1 MSFVQAEVDNWEQY
15 LESVGAGKMTAGMI
29 MKADRVV
36 TISRQLDRQWL
47 IRWVCL
53 GNNELSKKFIIT
65 LD

>member
-1 MSFVQAEVDNWEQY
+1 MDNWEQY
-15 LESVGAGKMTAGMI
+15 LELVGAGKMTAGMI

-47 IRWVCL
+47 IRWAFL
-53 GNNELSKKFIIT
+53 GNKEIPEKFIYSAMT

>member
-1 MSFVQAEVDNWEQY
+1 MDNWEQY
-15 LESVGAGKMTAGMI
+15 LELVGAGKMTAGMI

-47 IRWVCL
+47 IRWAFL
-53 GNNELSKKFIIT
+53 GNKEIPEKFIHSAMT

>member
-53 GNNELSKKFIIT
+53 GNNELSEKFIIT

>member
-1 MSFVQAEVDNWEQY
+1 MDNWEQY
-15 LESVGAGKMTAGMI
+15 LELLGAGKMTAGMI

-47 IRWVCL
+47 IRWACL
-53 GNNELSKKFIIT
+53 GNKELPKKFIHSVMT

>member
-1 MSFVQAEVDNWEQY
+1 MDNWEQY
-15 LESVGAGKMTAGMI
+15 LELLGAGKMTAGMI

-47 IRWVCL
+47 IRWAWL
-53 GNNELSKKFIIT
+53 GSKELPEKLIHSVMT